1 MSISA
6 YQIKSFVKQHLT
18 CECDEKRIPVLVV
31 SKHMENALDFIV
43 GIDRRTLPFM
53 NDFCVDI
60 DVHQIQ
66 KLAPANQL
74 WLAQKNITVE
84 TLSWESINQC
94 EAIAQDQILNL
105 CKQVKAIPSVIIV
118 CHNDDYGAHFCDID
132 TSLERLRTM
141 QPKDDEACL
150 GTYCRELTSC
160 RVGCTSCRTHIDI

>member
-6 YQIKSFVKQHLT
+6 YRIESFVKQHLT
-18 CECDEKRIPVLVV
+18 CLSHEKKMPVLVV

-43 GIDRRTLPFM
+43 SIDRRTLPFM

-60 DVHQIQ
+60 DAYQIQ

-94 EAIAQDQILNL
+94 DAIAQDQILNL
-105 CKQVKAIPSVIIV
+105 CQQVKAIPSVIIV
-118 CHNDDYGAHFCDID
+118 SHNDDYGAHFCDID
-132 TSLERLRTM
+132 TSLERLMTM